1 MKIFCFDFDGTIA
14 DTLPIIVRK
23 TNHLLKKSG
32 EEEISDD
39 FLRKL
44 REEGIEEIFLEMKI
58 PLYKLF
64 FLYLRIRKEIN
75 HDISKLTVKEE
86 VRETIKKIKDE
97 GNTVGILTSNSKEN
111 IEAFLE
117 KNNLNFFDFI
127 NTSGVLGKEREI
139 KKLKR
144 KGGIFIYIGD
154 EVRDIRAGKK
164 AKVKTV
170 AVLWGLSSKK
180 ALLRERPDFL
190 IERPKDLLYI
200 LSNFRRLDLYE
211 K

>member
-14 DTLPIIVRK
+14 DTLPIIVK
-23 TNHLLKKSG
+23 KANHLLKKSG
-32 EEEISDD
+32 EEEISDEL
-39 FLRKL
+39 LRKL
-44 REEGIEEIFLEMKI
+44 REKGIEKVFLEMKV

-64 FLYLRIRKEIN
+64 FLYLKVKKEIS

-86 VRETIKKIKDE
+86 VRETIRKIKERGDMI
-97 GNTVGILTSNSKEN
+97 GILTSNSKEN
-111 IEAFLE
+111 VESFLE

-127 NTSGVLGKEREI
+127 NTSGILGKEREI

-144 KGGIFIYIGD
+144 KGGIFVYIGD
-154 EVRDIRAGKK
+154 EVRDIRAGRK

-170 AVLWGLSSKK
+170 AVLWGLSSRK

-190 IERPKDLLYI
+190 IERPQELLEI
-200 LSNFRRLDLYE
+200 SL
-211 K
+211 

>member
-39 FLRKL
+39 LLRKL
-44 REEGIEEIFLEMKI
+44 REEGIEKIFLEMKI

-111 IEAFLE
+111 VEAFLE

-190 IERPKDLLYI
+190 IERPKDLLDI
-200 LSNFRRLDLYE
+200 SF
-211 K
+211 

>member
-111 IEAFLE
+111 VEAFLE

>member
-23 TNHLLKKSG
+23 ANYLLKKSG
-32 EEEISDD
+32 EDEISDKL
-39 FLRKL
+39 LRRL
-44 REEGIEEIFLEMKI
+44 REEGMEEVLLDANI

-64 FLYLRIRKEIN
+64 LLYFKIKKEIN
-75 HDISKLTVKEE
+75 KEISKITVNEE
-86 VRETIKKIKDE
+86 VKDVIKKIKRE
-97 GNTVGILTSNSKEN
+97 GNTVGILTSNSKKN
-111 IEAFLE
+111 VKDFLD
-117 KNNLNFFDFI
+117 KNDLNFFDFI
-127 NTSGVLGKEREI
+127 KTSGILGKEREI

-154 EVRDIRAGKK
+154 EVRDIRAGRK

-190 IERPKDLLYI
+190 IEEPRDLLDI
-200 LSNFRRLDLYE
+200 SF
-211 K
+211 